1 MWIVQWLMMSY
12 GGKKGREPWANTVA
26 YYPLTSTTT
35 VNDMSG
41 NNRNLT
47 NNNVVFGTYQWVNCW
62 YFNARWSSTWYCWL
76 YNSSFYPWGSASFP
90 ITVNLWFL
98 ASWNSTYHNPRLIWP
113 ILWAKEPNKVVA
125 WWYNGWDIDW
135 LMFNIWERTNA
146 IFVLIDNNHYTVY
159 KNWVLQYENVYT
171 DISVWNSKYLVVWT
185 REDNWTGYWDKWDW
199 WISNLILENKV
210 RTADEVS
217 AYYNQTKWNY
227 WL

>member
-47 NNNVVFGTYQWVNCW
+47 NNNVVFWVYQWVNCW
-62 YFNARWSSTWYCWL
+62 YFNARWSSAWYCWL

-90 ITVNLWFL
+90 ITVNLWFY
-98 ASWNSTYHNPRLIWP
+98 ASWNSTYYNPRLIWP
-113 ILWAKEPNKVVA
+113 ILWAKSLWNIVA
-125 WWYNGWDIDW
+125 WWYGWNINW
-135 LMFNIWERTNA
+135 APFNIWEWTNVCF
-146 IFVLIDNNHYTVY
+146 ILTDNNHYTVY

-171 DISVWNSKYLVVWT
+171 DISSWNSKYLTVWT
-185 REDNWTGYWDKWDW
+185 RDDNWTQNWDKWDW
-199 WISNLILENKV
+199 WISNIILENKA
-210 RTADEVS
+210 RTADEVLD
-217 AYYNQTKWNY
+217 YYNSTKSLY
-227 WL
+227 WIS